1 MGGVNGQSPRPF
13 RLFTRIAQQNLL
25 LLERKCFMSEMSD
38 DERALRIA
46 ALVVNIAKVG
56 LLLLILL

>member
-1 MGGVNGQSPRPF
+1 
-13 RLFTRIAQQNLL
+13 
-25 LLERKCFMSEMSD
+25 MSEMSD